1 MTTTRGVLQILSAP
15 SPMCP
20 HVEWAVGGAF
30 GAPVSLDWKP
40 QPAERASYRAE
51 FTWSGPVGTATRLA
65 SALKRWP
72 RIRFEVTEHATDAS
86 EGERYSYTPTLG
98 VFHATMGLHGDA
110 ENELMQLFRPS
121 KHDTIGS
128 FVIGLLIATVLLV
141 AVQIIAPGQ
150 TTEEVA
156 DYGLVGAAFILSVI
170 LVAFSTIVWWGV
182 FLGREISRWANLRR
196 GGDLTTVQP
205 PVGSIEPGSVDAT
218 RPV

>member
-1 MTTTRGVLQILSAP
+1 MNHNGVIPRPVEVMQGKAALQPERGTAMTTTRGVLQILSAP

-98 VFHATMGLHGDA
+98 VFHATMGLHGDIVVPEDRIRHA
-110 ENELMQLFRPS
+110 MLGARDERSLREAL
-121 KHDTIGS
+121 DD
-128 FVIGLLIATVLLV
+128 LLSLIH
-141 AVQIIAPGQ
+141 I
-150 TTEEVA
+150 
-156 DYGLVGAAFILSVI
+156 
-170 LVAFSTIVWWGV
+170 
-182 FLGREISRWANLRR
+182 
-196 GGDLTTVQP
+196 
-205 PVGSIEPGSVDAT
+205 
-218 RPV
+218 

>member
-1 MTTTRGVLQILSAP
+1 MNHNGVIPRPVEVMQGKAALQPERGTAMTTTRGVLQILSAP

-98 VFHATMGLHGDA
+98 VFHATMGLHGDIVVPEDRIRHAMLGARDERSLREALDDLLGAPWDA
-110 ENELMQLFRPS
+110 ELEVFRHAADGEPVRWI
-121 KHDTIGS
+121 T
-128 FVIGLLIATVLLV
+128 
-141 AVQIIAPGQ
+141 AVG
-150 TTEEVA
+150 
-156 DYGLVGAAFILSVI
+156 
-170 LVAFSTIVWWGV
+170 
-182 FLGREISRWANLRR
+182 
-196 GGDLTTVQP
+196 
-205 PVGSIEPGSVDAT
+205 
-218 RPV
+218 